1 MLIDKLK
8 DSHAVNIAELAQ
20 KIKDGE
26 TIVEELENTRTEL
39 EVSTLYAYLT
49 WQKRLLIRFFFLLQN
64 AKKSHEEQLK
74 TLKEQQELA
83 IEQVREQIKNEYERT
98 LESTQGG
105 TAVAVEKMKLK
116 HSDELNELK
125 SLHTQELQKLKN
137 DRDEAIEKAKH
148 DIQVLNIPFDN
159 YYISN
164 F

>member
-1 MLIDKLK
+1 M
-8 DSHAVNIAELAQ
+8 
-20 KIKDGE
+20 
-26 TIVEELENTRTEL
+26 
-39 EVSTLYAYLT
+39 
-49 WQKRLLIRFFFLLQN
+49 
-64 AKKSHEEQLK
+64 K